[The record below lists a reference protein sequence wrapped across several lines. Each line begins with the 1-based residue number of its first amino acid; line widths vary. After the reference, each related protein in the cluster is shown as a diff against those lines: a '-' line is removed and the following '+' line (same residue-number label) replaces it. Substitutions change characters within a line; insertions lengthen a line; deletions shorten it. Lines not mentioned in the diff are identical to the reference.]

1 MILSWIID
9 WTDLTVD
16 LANEETKFAISI
28 GSNRIMATIEIVE
41 SENILYRKVA
51 MYIARIYPSS
61 MELQQLLSIWL
72 SRKDCDSYW
81 PVAKVSRRL
90 APYSSGRNISRMA
103 GWATPMARHWSIGL
117 RNLWEPALHFPR
129 SHPRISYDWRN
140 SEPSALGRY
149 SKVI

>member
-16 LANEETKFAISI
+16 LANEETKFAISF
-28 GSNRIMATIEIVE
+28 GSNRIMATIEMVD
-41 SENILYRKVA
+41 SENILYWKVA

-103 GWATPMARHWSIGL
+103 GWARPLVNWPE
-117 RNLWEPALHFPR
+117 EPVRASFAFP
-129 SHPRISYDWRN
+129 
-140 SEPSALGRY
+140 SEPSSYFLWLAEQRTVSTWTIFKGDLGG
-149 SKVI
+149 